1 MKYIINSLQNVS
13 HKLLLILNLNCCIG
27 HQQWIRYRNLNSFN
41 LSITSTSSL
50 ILILI
55 VPILT
60 SIEICFFCGWN
71 RSPFLSTI
79 FKIKVVC
86 MVLIVLLVLIRI
98 SIKGL
103 LSVVMK
109 TYITRI
115 YYFLIGRK
123 YIWIVSLHIYIQL
136 DFLCVIV
143 LSDFL
148 VVLTH

>member
-13 HKLLLILNLNCCIG
+13 HKLLLILNLYCCVG

-60 SIEICFFCGWN
+60 SIKICFFCGWN
-71 RSPFLSTI
+71 RGPFLSTI

-109 TYITRI
+109 TYIARI

>member
-13 HKLLLILNLNCCIG
+13 HKLLLILNLNCCIW
-27 HQQWIRYRNLNSFN
+27 HQQWIWYRNLNSFN
-41 LSITSTSSL
+41 LSITSTTSL

-60 SIEICFFCGWN
+60 SIKICFFRGWN

-79 FKIKVVC
+79 IKIKVVC

-115 YYFLIGRK
+115 YYFLIRRK